1 LKFDEAN
8 KSSVY
13 ARMYPGSNKDQSICK
28 DVGLN
33 EPIRIEDIDLL
44 WDQPEKRVGRSQD
57 ILNMI

>member
-1 LKFDEAN
+1 
-8 KSSVY
+8 
-13 ARMYPGSNKDQSICK
+13 MYPGANKDQSIWK
-28 DVGLN
+28 DVEPN

>member
-1 LKFDEAN
+1 MKSDEAD

-13 ARMYPGSNKDQSICK
+13 ARMYPGSNKEQSIWK
-28 DVGLN
+28 DAEPN